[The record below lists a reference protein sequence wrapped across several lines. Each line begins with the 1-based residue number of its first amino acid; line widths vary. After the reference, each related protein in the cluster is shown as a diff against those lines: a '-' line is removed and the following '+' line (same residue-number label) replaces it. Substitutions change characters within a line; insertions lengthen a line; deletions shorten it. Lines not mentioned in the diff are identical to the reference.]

1 MTLSALNDS
10 DANSDL
16 VDVEGLGET
25 PPAKKLN
32 FDQGRSP
39 PPPTLAG
46 VGKVL
51 TWMVGEG
58 PSRSPFLVQ
67 EPQKEDSVQG
77 IGSVSNTTIEEV
89 RVFLED
95 SVLAPSLSV
104 LLPVPDSLTL
114 DSGLLSTS
122 ADAPLLSC

>member
-1 MTLSALNDS
+1 MTSGVLSPPNAPPPSSSSVPEAGVPPIKKQKADVTLSALNDS

-46 VGKVL
+46 G
-51 TWMVGEG
+51 GEHTHLDG
-58 PSRSPFLVQ
+58 RGGS
-67 EPQKEDSVQG
+67 PQK
-77 IGSVSNTTIEEV
+77 TPFWC
-89 RVFLED
+89 R
-95 SVLAPSLSV
+95 
-104 LLPVPDSLTL
+104 
-114 DSGLLSTS
+114 GLRRKIQCRGMGQLVIRR
-122 ADAPLLSC
+122 LRR

>member
-46 VGKVL
+46 G
-51 TWMVGEG
+51 GEHTHLDG
-58 PSRSPFLVQ
+58 RGGS
-67 EPQKEDSVQG
+67 PQK
-77 IGSVSNTTIEEV
+77 TPFWC
-89 RVFLED
+89 R
-95 SVLAPSLSV
+95 
-104 LLPVPDSLTL
+104 
-114 DSGLLSTS
+114 GLRRKNQCRGMGQLVIRR
-122 ADAPLLSC
+122 LRR

>member
-67 EPQKEDSVQG
+67 
-77 IGSVSNTTIEEV
+77 
-89 RVFLED
+89 
-95 SVLAPSLSV
+95 
-104 LLPVPDSLTL
+104 
-114 DSGLLSTS
+114 GLRRKIQCRGLGQ
-122 ADAPLLSC
+122 LVIQCLRR

>member
-51 TWMVGEG
+51 TWMVGDD

-67 EPQKEDSVQG
+67 GPQKEDSAG
-77 IGSVSNTTIEEV
+77 
-89 RVFLED
+89 D
-95 SVLAPSLSV
+95 W
-104 LLPVPDSLTL
+104 
-114 DSGLLSTS
+114 TS
-122 ADAPLLSC
+122 